1 MRKFVRPAMVLLLI
15 AIMSVGA
22 VACTPKEP
30 EAPPES
36 GPKKFKIGFDIYY
49 AGNTWSVQSA
59 EEFKAAARRHAD
71 EIEQVYYTESESK
84 AEKQIANIEDLISKG
99 VDAIV
104 MSPIS
109 GPGVSRAIDQAVDAG
124 IMVFVTGKE
133 GLETDRYTA
142 CVTVDDKAFGRTG
155 AEWLV
160 EALGGKGKIIVL
172 NGIAGIQTSAV
183 RWEGAKEVFDQ
194 YPDIE
199 IVGQA
204 SADWDYAKAK
214 MATAN
219 LLAAN
224 PQIDGVW
231 SQGGE
236 MTSGA
241 IEAFQAAGRELVPM
255 TGEDNNGFLKM
266 WKELKGV
273 DKFDSIACSKP
284 TWLTAEC
291 LEVAL
296 KALKGETVEKVQ
308 VLPVPTIDGD
318 SLDQYVKPDMPDS
331 LWCNTRLSD
340 DDIKTLFGQTK

>member
-1 MRKFVRPAMVLLLI
+1 MTKFVRSAMVVLI
-15 AIMSVGA
+15 IAMMSVGA
-22 VACTPKEP
+22 VACTPKS
-30 EAPPES
+30 PPEPQS
-36 GPKKFKIGFDIYY
+36 KKFKIGFDIYY

-59 EEFKAAARRHAD
+59 EEFKAAAKRHAD

-84 AEKQIANIEDLISKG
+84 AEKQIANIEDLISKK
-99 VDAIV
+99 VDAII

-109 GPGVSRAIDQAVDAG
+109 GPGVSRVIDQAVEAG
-124 IMVFVTGKE
+124 IKVFVTGNE
-133 GLETDRYTA
+133 GLETDKYTA

-160 EALGGKGKIIVL
+160 QALDGKGKIIVL

-183 RWEGAKEVFDQ
+183 RWEGAQEVFEQ
-194 YPDIE
+194 HPDIE
-199 IVGQA
+199 VIGQA

-219 LLAAN
+219 LLAAH

-236 MTSGA
+236 MTRGA
-241 IEAFQAAGRELVPM
+241 VEAFQAADRKLVPM
-255 TGEDNNGFLKM
+255 TAEDNNGFLKV
-266 WKELKGV
+266 WQTLEGV
-273 DKFDSIACSKP
+273 DDFDSIACSKP

-296 KALKGETVEKVQ
+296 KALRGESVEKLQ
-308 VLPVPTIDGD
+308 VLPVPTIDAD
-318 SLDQYVKPDMPDS
+318 SLDQYVKPDLPDS
-331 LWCNTRLSD
+331 LWCNTRLSEE
-340 DDIKTLFGQTK
+340 DITALFGKTK

>member
-1 MRKFVRPAMVLLLI
+1 MTKFARSAMILLLI

-22 VACTPKEP
+22 AACTAEK
-30 EAPPES
+30 APPEPQS
-36 GPKKFKIGFDIYY
+36 KKFKIGFDIYY

-59 EEFKAAARRHAD
+59 EEFKAAAKRHAD
-71 EIEQVYYTESESK
+71 EIEQVYYTESEGK
-84 AEKQIANIEDLISKG
+84 AEKQIANIEDLISKK
-99 VDAIV
+99 VDAII

-109 GPGVSRAIDQAVDAG
+109 GPGVSRVIDQAVEAG
-124 IMVFVTGKE
+124 IKVFVTGNE
-133 GLETDRYTA
+133 GLETDKYTA
-142 CVTVDDKAFGRTG
+142 CVTVDDKAFGKTG

-194 YPDIE
+194 YPEIE
-199 IVGQA
+199 VVGQA

-236 MTSGA
+236 MTRGA
-241 IEAFQAAGRELVPM
+241 VEAFQAAGRSLVPM
-255 TGEDNNGFLKM
+255 TAEDNNGFLKV
-266 WKELKGV
+266 WKTLKGV

-308 VLPVPTIDGD
+308 VLPVPTIDAD
-318 SLDQYVKPDMPDS
+318 SLDQYVKPDLPDS
-331 LWCNTRLSD
+331 LWCNTRLSAE
-340 DDIKTLFGQTK
+340 DIKALFGQTK